1 MTARTTLPPA
11 TVTIH
16 ADGRAIQVPAGISV
30 AAALLELRVMAF
42 RHSVAG
48 EWRGPLCG
56 MGTCYECRV
65 TINGAP
71 HRRACLVRVAE
82 GMEIVTAEAHEAR
95 P

>member
-48 EWRGPLCG
+48 ESRGPLCG

-65 TINGAP
+65 TINGGP
-71 HRRACLVRVAE
+71 HQRACMVLCKAD
-82 GMEIVTAEAHEAR
+82 MEVQTGG
-95 P
+95 